1 MKRVSLSGK
10 RDDFVRADF
19 YSLERLSPLFSRSF
33 INSVIDEIIEKVACW
48 ERLATEAQVP
58 RVLIDE
64 VAQNLRLGI

>member
-33 INSVIDEIIEKVACW
+33 INSVIDEIIEKVSGW

-58 RVLIDE
+58 SMLIDE
-64 VAQNLRLGI
+64 VVQNLRLRI